1 MRPIIF
7 SLLCCL
13 LQYSGIAQ
21 QKHALLIGIE
31 EYYEVFGVRSAESLK
46 GPVNDVHAMTDLL
59 VKKFGVPKQNI
70 DLLINGA
77 ATRDNIINRLKK
89 KLNECRPGDQLI
101 FYYSGHG
108 VWMQNSDEDQKNDPV
123 KQGMNQAML
132 TCDLYNFSSNFKC
145 FIRDVTLKEYFNLFI
160 DKKVA
165 VTALMDCCFS
175 GNLARVNPNERPENY
190 SREKALDF
198 NELMGR
204 LTASAPDTRQL
215 LDSIM
220 GQTLITPPG
229 CKMDAQGNI
238 TDKADSDKDGV
249 PDCMDRQPQTPPGC
263 LPVSADGIGL
273 CEFEVG
279 FQATLNRFDK
289 NEIQEKEINTRGS
302 FNGRQSISINEK
314 DTVTRP
320 ADRKDS
326 RFLFIA
332 AATDRQKAL
341 EFLSPT
347 DKLVHGMFTAAI
359 MRVLE
364 ANPAETPVEV
374 LFEKIKAD
382 MATFKKNQDPV
393 MYGDPARM
401 NMNLIGS
408 KKK

>member
-1 MRPIIF
+1 MRAIIF
-7 SLLCCL
+7 SLYCCL
-13 LQYSGIAQ
+13 LQFSGFTQ

-31 EYYEVFGVRSAESLK
+31 EYYEVFGVKSAESLR
-46 GPVNDVHAMTDLL
+46 GPVNDVNAMTDLL
-59 VKKFGVPKQNI
+59 VRKFGFTRQNI
-70 DLLINGA
+70 DILINGA

-89 KLNECRPGDQLI
+89 KLNECRPGDQMI

-108 VWMQNSDEDQKNDPV
+108 VWMLNSDEDLKKDPV
-123 KQGMNQAML
+123 KNGMNQAML
-132 TCDLYNFSSNFKC
+132 TSDLYSFADNFKC
-145 FIRDVTLKEYFNLFI
+145 FLRDVTLKQYFNLFI

-204 LTASAPDTRQL
+204 LTATAPDTRQL

-220 GQTLITPPG
+220 GQALITPQG
-229 CKMDAQGNI
+229 CKMDAQGKI
-238 TDKADSDKDGV
+238 SDTTDTDRDGV
-249 PDCMDRQPQTPPGC
+249 PDCMDRQPNTTPGC
-263 LPVSADGIGL
+263 LPVSTDGIGL
-273 CEFEVG
+273 CDFETG
-279 FQATLNRFDK
+279 FQQTLNRFDQS
-289 NEIQEKEINTRGS
+289 EISGNDIKTRGS
-302 FNGRQSISINEK
+302 FNGRQSLLINEK
-314 DTVTRP
+314 DTVARP

-341 EFLSPT
+341 EFPT
-347 DKLVHGMFTAAI
+347 QEKVIHGMFTAAI

-364 ANPAETPVEV
+364 ANPADTPVEL

-382 MATFKKNQDPV
+382 MAGFKKNQDPV
-393 MYGDPARM
+393 IYGDPVRM
-401 NMNLIGS
+401 KLNLIGS